1 MSFQVTFAVVFVL
14 VAARTATAQSEAEIL
29 VAGMQ
34 DGNKVIYLRHAAT
47 NANEI
52 DTGRLGDRAG
62 QRNLSAAGIAQAKAL
77 GNAFRMLNIPRGEIL
92 VSPVFRARDT
102 GELAF
107 GSEINVTMDLVADD
121 YAGPNL
127 RAMIDATRHLLRKI
141 PPPGDNRVLI
151 GHRTPLELGTA
162 TQLPGHRAAR
172 GWDGRVPAA
181 RRRERTPAPGYRY
194 GSAVHTF
201 RDHPPVSPTA
211 RRRPTDHLLLHRP
224 MAWPFSWGFL
234 HQPVTA
240 TASGTGPIGVAA
252 TAGRPRAAAPIGVAA
267 IAGVRPSAACSS
279 VS

>member
-1 MSFQVTFAVVFVL
+1 MSFKVTFAVVFVL
-14 VAARTATAQSEAEIL
+14 VAARAATAQSEAEIL

-77 GNAFRMLNIPRGEIL
+77 GNAFRSLNIPRGEIL

-107 GSEINVTMDLVADD
+107 GDEINVTMDLVADD

-141 PPPGDNRVLI
+141 PPPGDNRILI
-151 GHRTPLELGTA
+151 GHRTPLELVLRRSFPDAELPEGGMAVFLPRGAASEPRFLGTITAERFIRSA
-162 TQLPGHRAAR
+162 T
-172 GWDGRVPAA
+172 V
-181 RRRERTPAPGYRY
+181 RR
-194 GSAVHTF
+194 
-201 RDHPPVSPTA
+201 
-211 RRRPTDHLLLHRP
+211 
-224 MAWPFSWGFL
+224 
-234 HQPVTA
+234 
-240 TASGTGPIGVAA
+240 
-252 TAGRPRAAAPIGVAA
+252 
-267 IAGVRPSAACSS
+267 
-279 VS
+279 